1 MVTLMET
8 NPLLMAWGGLW
19 QDMLLRGLVA
29 IAFGLLAI
37 FMPGITV
44 AAFIL
49 LFGAFAIADGLL
61 LVLQSVT
68 TRRHEAHWWVRL
80 LQGLLSIAIGIAVFV
95 WPGLT
100 LLVLLYI
107 IAFYAIA
114 GGLLQILAAI
124 DLRKA
129 IKGELL
135 LLVSGILAVAIGVL
149 LIMRPGIGL
158 IALVQTLGIF
168 AIAYGIMIAVLAL
181 RLRSLVHKATPV

>member
-8 NPLLMAWGGLW
+8 NPLLRTWGGLW
-19 QDMLLRGLVA
+19 QDMLLRGLIA
-29 IAFGLLAI
+29 IIFGLLAI
-37 FMPGITV
+37 FLPGITITV
-44 AAFIL
+44 FIL
-49 LFGAFAIADGLL
+49 LFGAFAIVDGLL

-100 LLVLLYI
+100 LLILLYI

-114 GGLLQILAAI
+114 GGLLQIMSAI
-124 DLRKA
+124 ELRKV

-135 LLVSGILAVAIGVL
+135 LLVSGILAIAIGVL
-149 LIMRPGIGL
+149 LILRPGIGL
-158 IALVQTLGIF
+158 IALVQTIGIF
-168 AIAYGIMIAVLAL
+168 AIAYGIMIAILGL
-181 RLRSLVHKATPV
+181 QLRSYVHKAAPA

>member
-1 MVTLMET
+1 MVTLMEA
-8 NPLLMAWGGLW
+8 NPLIRTWGGLW
-19 QDMLLRGLVA
+19 QDMLLRGVVA
-29 IAFGLLAI
+29 IIFGLLAI
-37 FMPGITV
+37 FLPHITV

-68 TRRHEAHWWVRL
+68 TRRHEAYWWVRL
-80 LQGLLSIAIGIAVFV
+80 LQGLLSVAIGIAVFV

-100 LLVLLYI
+100 LLILLYI

-114 GGLLQILAAI
+114 GGLLQILGAI
-124 DLRKA
+124 ELRKA

-135 LLVSGILAVAIGVL
+135 LLVSGILAVAVGVL
-149 LIMRPGIGL
+149 LILQPGLGL
-158 IALVQTLGIF
+158 IALVQTIGIF

-181 RLRSLVHKATPV
+181 RLRSLVHKAAPA

>member
-1 MVTLMET
+1 MGET
-8 NPLLMAWGGLW
+8 SLRKVWGGLW

-29 IAFGLLAI
+29 IIFGLLAI
-37 FMPGITV
+37 FLPRITV

-68 TRRHEAHWWVRL
+68 TRRHESYWWVRL
-80 LQGLLSIAIGIAVFV
+80 LQGLLSIVIGIAVFV

-100 LLVLLYI
+100 LLVLVYI

-124 DLRKA
+124 ELRKA

-135 LLVSGILAVAIGVL
+135 LLVSGLLAIGVGLL
-149 LIMRPGIGL
+149 LIVQPGMGL
-158 IALVQTLGIF
+158 IALVQTIGIF
-168 AIAYGIMIAVLAL
+168 AIAYGIMIAFLAL
-181 RLRSLVHKATPV
+181 RLRSLVRKATPV

>member
-1 MVTLMET
+1 MET

-129 IKGELL
+129 IKGEML

>member
-129 IKGELL
+129 IKGEML